1 MDVDDEGPEEQEHV
15 AAWAWGHG
23 QAWGNDSGAAAPVR
37 LQTRGRSLRGL
48 GVAWEQALLV
58 MQTGALW
65 AAGTNAGCWLFEES
79 PEGPRPPARVDL
91 LELEGHKVEAAAGG
105 RDHVIAILE
114 DGDRVLSWGQSNEF
128 GQLGHGS
135 TALARVRPRAV
146 ALPLPRMQIRQVACG
161 EFHSLVL
168 TVSGSLYAFGD
179 GSHGALGLG
188 SLSSTS
194 QPAQVEAGEIRGMP
208 LRAVAAGAQH
218 SLALSL
224 SGSVLAWGNGRHGRL
239 GLGPGTGDVVASP
252 ALVPRPSELARF
264 IAAGGRHSAVILQR
278 GHCLLAGDNQ
288 HGQLGRPPAEFAC
301 GETFMALPGK
311 WRMAAL
317 GSMHSLLLG
326 YDGNVYSCGINDIG
340 QLGCGDTAPRPPLQQ
355 VLLRAREVVVGL
367 VAGPDHG
374 IVLTTPTL
382 AADVAPKRSASLGHQ
397 QLRLAVAQ
405 AKQKFMRTASD
416 RGGALSCRASLS
428 GASAG
433 VLPAV
438 GEEEVVA
445 RERPSGDE
453 EDGDDSPLVRCNA
466 YVGGSRP
473 LTAPAAMVTDD
484 DDADNQEQD
493 AEGSDGE
500 LPRTLSGG
508 CRSRL
513 SKDLTV
519 KLAAAP
525 ETGAQRLEATLRP
538 MAWPGVC
545 LSARFAGLDVP
556 MLLGL
561 IEGLR
566 LGPEAAAKGRAELR
580 RALGTVLASPSLLN
594 ASFCFPGLRR
604 PRVDAAGLQR
614 TLEELW
620 ATGQVDQ
627 QLEAQLRDAAAQ
639 GLRRWGGDPGAW
651 ADAPPPLRHR
661 DQLRGLPTLLL
672 FPLVAEAETSPHACA
687 LMEQLANLIA
697 SLPGEGRRVL
707 VDIVMEDMV
716 PVLRSVLVRNVRRF
730 CNAAIRKAAQSRFM
744 GSAVWNG
751 LLVLDLL
758 AFANQ
763 AYQRQLRSQL
773 PAHLSAPDPSFTRTL
788 SRGLSKTAS
797 EGVPGAG
804 AGGAAARPESAAAA
818 GASFGLA
825 AAALGPPVPPSDFQ
839 LEALAEDVVPPDVEF
854 ALFMQ
859 NAQSKIPSAAEVLT
873 LRPHDERLHSFM
885 VHRDLLPPAFVR
897 RVLQRENLFRQQL
910 QQQRNLQE
918 LLQAAMMGQVQP
930 GPGGM
935 LSIDPSQMFFMLQVR
950 REHLLEDTMEALQN
964 AAPADLQR
972 QIKVSF
978 RGEEGQ
984 DAGGVSREFFRLLGE
999 QLFSLKSGL
1008 FDQKVAEEAR
1018 VLWFDQSSPRDV
1030 ADFWLVGVIVGL
1042 AVYNNLPGLDVRF
1055 PVCAFK
1061 KLRGEALG
1069 LEDLAEVQPPVAGSL
1084 GALLAWEPP
1093 EGTSAAEAAVIFES
1107 TFCLDFS
1114 VTYEERGA
1122 PRAVDLRPGGSE
1134 TPVTPANRQEF
1145 VRLYCEWVLERSV
1158 ERQFASFKKGFSR
1171 ICESPLFQALR
1182 GSELAQ
1188 IVMGEAEL
1196 DLQDLRP
1203 KARLE
1208 GFSPDSDFIK
1218 GFWEILG
1225 TFDEGQR
1232 RGFLAFVTGSNRAP
1246 VGGLKEL
1253 ALLVQRNGGE
1263 SDRLPLAHT
1272 CFNTLLL
1279 PEYSSQRRLR
1289 EALLTAIEN
1298 AEGFGLE

>member
-1 MDVDDEGPEEQEHV
+1 MREAIWQRALLGRDAASAAGDEAGEAPEHAGV
-15 AAWAWGHG
+15 AALGVSLPELLVVLMARDQQVQAQVRVQAIEPGSLEAAGKVRHYDLPVGLGAPQLVLGPPLLLLPEGVKPGLARLDRGGASRFAAVSVLRVVLGPADVVLRVLLRVKRVHEVGVKHEVVHREGGVHDLQAVVRRGHHPPRAG
-23 QAWGNDSGAAAPVR
+23 PGVRNLLVPAVDELAAAPVMVAQDAEPG
-37 LQTRGRSLRGL
+37 LAVEPGTVVDALVNGVELMPGGRVDEIHGATAILLDPTPVEVVADIEDVL
-48 GVAWEQALLV
+48 GV
-58 MQTGALW
+58 
-65 AAGTNAGCWLFEES
+65 
-79 PEGPRPPARVDL
+79 
-91 LELEGHKVEAAAGG
+91 LE
-105 RDHVIAILE
+105 
-114 DGDRVLSWGQSNEF
+114 
-128 GQLGHGS
+128 
-135 TALARVRPRAV
+135 
-146 ALPLPRMQIRQVACG
+146 
-161 EFHSLVL
+161 
-168 TVSGSLYAFGD
+168 SGS
-179 GSHGALGLG
+179 
-188 SLSSTS
+188 
-194 QPAQVEAGEIRGMP
+194 
-208 LRAVAAGAQH
+208 
-218 SLALSL
+218 
-224 SGSVLAWGNGRHGRL
+224 
-239 GLGPGTGDVVASP
+239 
-252 ALVPRPSELARF
+252 RPKL
-264 IAAGGRHSAVILQR
+264 
-278 GHCLLAGDNQ
+278 
-288 HGQLGRPPAEFAC
+288 
-301 GETFMALPGK
+301 
-311 WRMAAL
+311 
-317 GSMHSLLLG
+317 
-326 YDGNVYSCGINDIG
+326 
-340 QLGCGDTAPRPPLQQ
+340 
-355 VLLRAREVVVGL
+355 
-367 VAGPDHG
+367 
-374 IVLTTPTL
+374 
-382 AADVAPKRSASLGHQ
+382 LGHQ